1 MIIGGIQKL
10 SLIDYPGHSAA
21 VIFTVGCNF
30 RCGYCHDA
38 ELVLPERHPTAMPI
52 EDVFNFLQKRQGKL
66 DAVVVCGGEPTIHDD
81 LPEFIHSIKQL
92 GFLVKLDSNGT
103 RPDMLSKIIANND
116 VDFIAM
122 DIKGP
127 LWKYS
132 TIASRPVDGDAIKN
146 SISLIIK
153 SGVDHEFRT
162 TVVKELLDVKDF
174 DEIGKMVNG
183 AERFALQKFMPA
195 KTLNPQFT
203 RKFAY
208 SDAEMETIRKKM
220 SKYVKMCVVR

>member
-1 MIIGGIQKL
+1 MIVGGIQKL
-10 SLIDYPGHSAA
+10 SLVDYPGHTAA

-38 ELVLPERHPTAMPI
+38 ELVLPERYPTAMSL
-52 EDVFNFLQKRQGKL
+52 EEVFNFLEKRRGKL
-66 DAVVVCGGEPTIHDD
+66 DAIVVCGGEPTIHDD
-81 LPEFIHSIKQL
+81 LPEFMHSIKQL

-103 RPDMLSKIIANND
+103 RPEMLARIIKNKD

-132 TIASRPVDGDAIKN
+132 AIVSRPVNLDAIKD
-146 SISLIIK
+146 SVRLIID
-153 SGVDHEFRT
+153 SGLKHEFRT
-162 TVVKELLDVKDF
+162 TVVKELLAVDDF
-174 DEIGKMVNG
+174 NEIGQLVSG
-183 AERFALQKFMPA
+183 AERFALQKFIPG
-195 KTLNPQFT
+195 KTLNPQFA

-208 SDAEMETIRKKM
+208 SDEDMEKM
-220 SKYVKMCVVR
+220 QKIMNKYVKECIVH